1 MAQQIAGAVPRVAF
15 LEDVAQ
21 DFAVGGLFV
30 AEVSQELVFD
40 GFGVEL
46 RDELAWLVVCAASA
60 QACLWVSQRLICFM
74 VESEESLAYVV
85 DNTRYQSRA
94 ADSTTGEGITADIDG
109 RSDAFSGTVQFDD
122 SIQSEAVLEWLP
134 NLLAKTVA
142 KCKT

>member
-74 VESEESLAYVV
+74 VESEESFEQLYKAAASEIPGSPIFIMKLAAKHLGEDRCQMQDVV
-85 DNTRYQSRA
+85 CEHDHM
-94 ADSTTGEGITADIDG
+94 
-109 RSDAFSGTVQFDD
+109 
-122 SIQSEAVLEWLP
+122 VLG
-134 NLLAKTVA
+134 ARR
-142 KCKT
+142 